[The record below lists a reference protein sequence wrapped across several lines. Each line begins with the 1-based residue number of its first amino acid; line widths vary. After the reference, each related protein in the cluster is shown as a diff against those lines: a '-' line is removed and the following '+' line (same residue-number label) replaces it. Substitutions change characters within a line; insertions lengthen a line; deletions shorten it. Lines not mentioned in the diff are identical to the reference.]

1 MKKKLLAFLTLDQ
14 KNQARDSLVA
24 ESQKDGTFV
33 KWSDHAVE
41 TKNCLYILKAVP
53 VTFPIQEF
61 AGFEEVEAPEIL
73 KELKKFVFELEQ
85 CIGEVEESEVEEVAS
100 ENTGSPETNDEDD
113 DDKED
118 EDEI

>member
-61 AGFEEVEAPEIL
+61 AGFEEVKADGII

-85 CIGEVEESEVEEVAS
+85 CIGEVEEVAS
-100 ENTGSPETNDEDD
+100 ENTGSPETNDDDEDD
-113 DDKED
+113 DDEEN